1 MNKNQILNSKTHK
14 YTIYGLIALTIIMLL
29 SLLAS
34 CDGQPTQPSYAQQQ
48 APAHIQQPV
57 EYGNEVHTHYYNND
71 NTGANLAAAAAV
83 GAAAGYATNKYM
95 DKQKQKQVTVLTPS
109 KVSPVTM
116 PVTKRTT
123 TTSKPTFSYTT
134 SKPSNVYRSSR
145 RK

>member
-1 MNKNQILNSKTHK
+1 MNKNQILNPKTHK
-14 YTIYGLIALTIIMLL
+14 YAIYGFIALTIIMLL
-29 SLLAS
+29 LLLAS
-34 CDGQPTQPSYAQQQ
+34 CDSQPTQPSYAQQQ
-48 APAHIQQPV
+48 APVQQPI
-57 EYGNEVHTHYYNND
+57 EYENEVHHYYKKD
-71 NTGANLAAAAAV
+71 NTAANLAAAAAV

-95 DKQKQKQVTVLTPS
+95 YKQKQKQTTVLAPS

-123 TTSKPTFSYTT
+123 PTSKSTFSYTT